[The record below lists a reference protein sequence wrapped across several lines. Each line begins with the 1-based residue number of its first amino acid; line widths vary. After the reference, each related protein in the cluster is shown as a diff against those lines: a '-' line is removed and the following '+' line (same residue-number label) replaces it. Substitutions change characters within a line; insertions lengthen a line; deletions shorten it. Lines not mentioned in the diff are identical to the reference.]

1 MGHYEMLSAT
11 ETVGPKLVL
20 SPGGYEFQVADLPS
34 GVASLEF
41 LAPDGST
48 WLPSGVELEEDGV
61 KPCNIPAGS
70 LGVRAVSEA
79 AGATVWLMP
88 LTRSSGG

>member
-1 MGHYEMLSAT
+1 MTYELLSAT

-20 SPGGYEFQVADLPS
+20 SPGGYEFQVVDLPS
-34 GVASLEF
+34 GSATLEF
-41 LAPDGST
+41 LAPDGS
-48 WLPSGVELEEDGV
+48 WVSSGVELSADGV
-61 KPCNIPAGS
+61 ALANIPSGS
-70 LGVRAVSEA
+70 LGVRAVSDA